1 MEMLKNKI
9 QLPNIYPIIDIS
21 LISSDKIGKTAQAV
35 IDGGAKIL
43 QLRPKKLSSREFLE
57 TARIIRKITKD
68 KGAVFIVNDR
78 IDIALLTDS
87 DGVHLG
93 QDDLPVKEARRLLG
107 NNKIIGYSTHN
118 IREALEAKKL
128 PVDYISFGPIFATK
142 TKEDAQTP
150 KGLKGLDEV
159 MKAVKIPIVA
169 IGGITETNMAHV
181 LKQGVESVAMISE
194 ILTANDIPKKINRL
208 ISIAM
213 AYNTSLNKI

>member
-1 MEMLKNKI
+1 MAILKNKI
-9 QLPNIYPIIDIS
+9 QLPNIYPIIDIP
-21 LISSDKIGKTAQAV
+21 LISSDKIRENAQAI

-43 QLRPKKLSSREFLE
+43 QLRAKKLSSGEFLE
-57 TARIIRKITKD
+57 ACRIIRKITKD
-68 KGAVFIVNDR
+68 KGAIFIVNDR
-78 IDIALLTDS
+78 VDIALLADA

-118 IREALEAKKL
+118 LREAIESEKL

-150 KGLKGLDEV
+150 KGLKGLDEAR
-159 MKAVKIPIVA
+159 KAVKIPIVA

-181 LKQGVESVAMISE
+181 LKQAVESVAMISD
-194 ILTANDIPKKINRL
+194 ILTARDIPQKINRL
-208 ISIAM
+208 ISIAQE
-213 AYNTSLNKI
+213 SKLP

>member
-21 LISSDKIGKTAQAV
+21 LISSDKTGETAQAI

-43 QLRPKKLSSREFLE
+43 QLRAKKLSSGEFLE
-57 TARIIRKITKD
+57 AARIIRKITKD

-78 IDIALLTDS
+78 IDIALLTDA

-118 IREALEAKKL
+118 LREALESKKL
-128 PVDYISFGPIFATK
+128 PVDYISFGPIFTTK

-150 KGLKGLDEV
+150 KGLKGLDGI

-169 IGGITETNMAHV
+169 IGGITETNMTHV
-181 LKQGVESVAMISE
+181 LKEGVESVAMISE
-194 ILTANDIPKKINRL
+194 ILAAKDISQKINRL
-208 ISIAM
+208 IFTANEI
-213 AYNTSLNKI
+213 TIPL

>member
-78 IDIALLTDS
+78 IDIVLLTDA

-181 LKQGVESVAMISE
+181 LKQGVEGVAMISE
-194 ILTANDIPKKINRL
+194 ILAAKDISQKINRL
-208 ISIAM
+208 IFTAKDI
-213 AYNTSLNKI
+213 KRP

>member
-21 LISSDKIGKTAQAV
+21 LISSDKIGETAHAV

-43 QLRPKKLSSREFLE
+43 QLRAKKLSSREFLE

-78 IDIALLTDS
+78 IDIALLTDA

-118 IREALEAKKL
+118 IREARAAKKL

-150 KGLKGLDEV
+150 KGLKGLDEI

-194 ILTANDIPKKINRL
+194 ILTAKDISQKINRL
-208 ISIAM
+208 IFTAKEI
-213 AYNTSLNKI
+213 KRP

>member
-21 LISSDKIGKTAQAV
+21 LISSDKIRETAQAV

-43 QLRPKKLSSREFLE
+43 QLRAKKLSSWEFLE

-78 IDIALLTDS
+78 IDIALLTDA

-118 IREALEAKKL
+118 VREALESKKL

-159 MKAVKIPIVA
+159 RKAVKIPIVA
-169 IGGITETNMAHV
+169 IGGITETNMPHV

-194 ILTANDIPKKINRL
+194 ILAAKDISQKINRL
-208 ISIAM
+208 ISTAKDI
-213 AYNTSLNKI
+213 KRP

>member
-43 QLRPKKLSSREFLE
+43 QLRAKKLSSREFLE

-78 IDIALLTDS
+78 IDIALLTDA

-194 ILTANDIPKKINRL
+194 ILAAKDISQKINRL
-208 ISIAM
+208 ISTAKDI
-213 AYNTSLNKI
+213 KRH

>member
-1 MEMLKNKI
+1 MDMLKNKT
-9 QLPNIYPIIDIS
+9 QLPNIYPIIDIP
-21 LISSDKIGKTAQAV
+21 LISYGKIGKTAQAI

-43 QLRPKKLSSREFLE
+43 QLRAKKLSSGEFLE
-57 TARIIRKITKD
+57 AARIIRKITKD

-78 IDIALLTDS
+78 VDIALLTHA

-118 IREALEAKKL
+118 LREALESEKL

-159 MKAVKIPIVA
+159 IKAVKIPIVA
-169 IGGITETNMAHV
+169 IGGITEANIVHV
-181 LKQGVESVAMISE
+181 LKEGADSAAMISE
-194 ILTANDIPKKINRL
+194 ILAAKDISQKINRL
-208 ISIAM
+208 IFTAKEI
-213 AYNTSLNKI
+213 KRP

>member
-1 MEMLKNKI
+1 MQTI
-9 QLPNIYPIIDIS
+9 IPIIYPVID
-21 LISSDKIGKTAQAV
+21 SSIVTLDKIGKTAQAI

-43 QLRPKKLSSREFLE
+43 QLRAKKLSSGEFLE
-57 TARIIRKITKD
+57 AARIIRKITKD
-68 KGAVFIVNDR
+68 KGAIFIVNDR
-78 IDIALLTDS
+78 VDIALLTDA

-118 IREALEAKKL
+118 LREALESKKL

-150 KGLKGLDEV
+150 KGLKGLDEAR
-159 MKAVKIPIVA
+159 KAVKIPIVA

-181 LKQGVESVAMISE
+181 LKQGVESVAMISD
-194 ILTANDIPKKINRL
+194 ILAAKDISQKINRL
-208 ISIAM
+208 ISIA
-213 AYNTSLNKI
+213 KEGKRP